1 MKTSKIFLA
10 LAIPAVLASCNKE
23 PELPYDLQGTL
34 HTFAVSVTKSTQH
47 DLLLNAGSTDGEF
60 YVNLN
65 VPENMGDFSSYLKE
79 VQLLC
84 VYTAVNGDVSSAIA
98 AEGITTIPGEV
109 QIDMAALCDK
119 LGIAAPAIGDKMQ
132 FAANIV
138 HKDGTV
144 VPGWSPT
151 MGFNYRAPSFFTMA
165 DGSDFSYCATF
176 TAAAPLQTAYYA
188 GGNSVAWTGYDD
200 YIEDDATQAVTI
212 TKMTEIPADVVKA
225 GFTADDYI
233 GLTIG
238 FDFLGLGVP
247 ASYNIFINKKDYSVS
262 APTQTV
268 AEAYPGWIYAVY
280 GEGGPLKFESFN
292 GELDTQTNVLS
303 FTVLVRWYI
312 QGGAYDGYS
321 LTWGSAIPFEIDFSD
336 VQ

>member
-1 MKTSKIFLA
+1 MKTSKILLA
-10 LAIPAVLASCNKE
+10 LAVTAVLASCSKE

-34 HTFAVSVTKSTQH
+34 HSFAVSVTKSTQH

-60 YVNLN
+60 YVNLT
-65 VPENMGDFSSYLKE
+65 VPENMGDYSSYFKE
-79 VQLLC
+79 AQVLC

-98 AEGITTIPGEV
+98 VEGVTELPAQTR
-109 QIDMAALCDK
+109 IDMASLCGK
-119 LGIAAPAIGDKMQ
+119 LGIASPSIGDKMQ
-132 FAANIV
+132 FTANIV
-138 HKDGTV
+138 HNDGTV
-144 VPGWSPT
+144 VPGWSPA

-188 GGNSVAWTGYDD
+188 GGNTVVWTGYDD
-200 YIEDDATQAVTI
+200 YIEDDASQNVTV
-212 TKMTEIPADVVKA
+212 TAMTEIPADVIKP
-225 GFTADDYI
+225 GFAAEDYI

-247 ASYNIFINKKDYSVS
+247 ANYNIFINKKDYSVS

-268 AEAYPGWIYAVY
+268 AEAYEGWIYYFY
-280 GEGGPLKFESFN
+280 GEAGPLKFESFS

-303 FTVLVRWYI
+303 FSAIVRWYI
-312 QGGAYDGYS
+312 QGGQYDGYS
-321 LTWGSAIPFEIDFSD
+321 LGWGTVPFEIDFSN
-336 VQ
+336 VVG